1 MKKSGMGGMQGMPT
15 RDSSPSSSDASTRLP
30 TSKTTV
36 NMDATRS
43 KTAATPKTL
52 GPRVA

>member
-1 MKKSGMGGMQGMPT
+1 MKTGFPT
-15 RDSSPSSSDASTRLP
+15 HDRSPSASDASTKLP
-30 TSKTTV
+30 KSPSV
-36 NMDATRS
+36 NAESTRS

>member
-1 MKKSGMGGMQGMPT
+1 MKPYEMPS
-15 RDSSPSSSDASTRLP
+15 RSSAPTAADASTRLP

-36 NMDATRS
+36 NSEATRS